1 MSQGFVE
8 YHGFGTCYAD
18 GTLPIISKDGG
29 CYNPK
34 TYPFWKHPAD
44 ATDKVNTRLQLKQ
57 KRHVAPSY
65 IASYYT
71 LLFNRMKK
79 YSTEQEIDAFKKQ
92 KRKIFE
98 KPKPEP
104 EDVKPNNIKTL
115 IVNVHDDVLKPNI
128 DSSNEDKI
136 KLEIL
141 TL

>member
-8 YHGFGTCYAD
+8 YHGCGTCYAD

-57 KRHVAPSY
+57 KRHVTPSY

>member
-79 YSTEQEIDAFKKQ
+79 YSTEQDIDAFKEQ
-92 KRKIFE
+92 KRNFFE
-98 KPKPEP
+98 KPKP

-115 IVNVHDDVLKPNI
+115 IVNVNNDMLKPNI
-128 DSSNEDKI
+128 DSSNKDKM

>member
-1 MSQGFVE
+1 
-8 YHGFGTCYAD
+8 
-18 GTLPIISKDGG
+18 
-29 CYNPK
+29 
-34 TYPFWKHPAD
+34 
-44 ATDKVNTRLQLKQ
+44 
-57 KRHVAPSY
+57 
-65 IASYYT
+65 
-71 LLFNRMKK
+71 MKK

-128 DSSNEDKI
+128 DSSNKDKI